1 MEAGNRELKL
11 KEVSFNKWSAV
22 DAVKPD
28 VELYV
33 ARISAY
39 GLDTR
44 MFLRPA
50 GVTSKTAELRRVEH
64 LKGGGPSAGAREN
77 GKKVESDPAP
87 PQAQERRQSPGLL
100 RSISR
105 SRGRPAA
112 DRRRSTSRSYSRS
125 YSRSRSGGGAGRRR
139 SRSGSR
145 RGAGRKKG
153 AGTGARRE
161 GKSKGGG
168 KGGDDGEEVTTI
180 FVTGLPE
187 DASEKEVREDFEDNG
202 SHVERIVLMRRGNE
216 TNAFVRF
223 KDVGEAKR
231 ELEKIQ
237 SSRGK
242 ICDRKVKAEMARRN
256 TN

>member
-33 ARISAY
+33 ARISGY

-64 LKGGGPSAGAREN
+64 LNGGGPSAGAREN

-112 DRRRSTSRSYSRS
+112 DRRRSASRSYSRS
-125 YSRSRSGGGAGRRR
+125 YSRSRSGGAGRGGR

-145 RGAGRKKG
+145 RGAGRKG
-153 AGTGARRE
+153 RAGTGARRE

-187 DASEKEVREDFEDNG
+187 DASEREVREDFEENG
-202 SHVERIVLMRRGNE
+202 SHVERIVLMRRGAE